1 MRKAALGD
9 RVAHS
14 PQMRGRYI
22 DTRAASSPR
31 HDAYCTRK
39 EMDLEMRELTGFLAS
54 ARETCGMPIAVGF
67 SISTREQVEALGGHA
82 DIAVVGTHFIR
93 VWEEGGTTALEAELN
108 KLTGS

>member
-1 MRKAALGD
+1 MIAEAGSGLLYATSRTGTT
-9 RVAHS
+9 
-14 PQMRGRYI
+14 G
-22 DTRAASSPR
+22 
-31 HDAYCTRK
+31 K

-93 VWEEGGTTALEAELN
+93 VWEEGGTAALEAELN